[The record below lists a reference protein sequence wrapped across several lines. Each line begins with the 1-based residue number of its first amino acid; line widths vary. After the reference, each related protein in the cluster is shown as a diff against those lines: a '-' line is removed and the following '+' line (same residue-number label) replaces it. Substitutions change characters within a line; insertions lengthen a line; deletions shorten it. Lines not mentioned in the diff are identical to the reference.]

1 MCNLAAR
8 LTISCF
14 HVEAPFTARS
24 TGEVVVILKQEAVDV
39 VGVLAVA
46 NTDQYYETSLGRE
59 HIKLAWY

>member
-1 MCNLAAR
+1 MCDLAAR

-24 TGEVVVILKQEAVDV
+24 TGEVVVILKQDAVDV

-46 NTDQYYETSLGRE
+46 NTDQYDVPLRL
-59 HIKLAWY
+59 KPV